1 MKILEK
7 SQVDEKYRV
16 LNKEQEKFEEK
27 KIQNLISY

>member
-7 SQVDEKYRV
+7 SQVDEKYCV

-27 KIQNLISY
+27 KLKI

>member
-1 MKILEK
+1 MKILGK
-7 SQVDEKYRV
+7 SQVDEKYHV